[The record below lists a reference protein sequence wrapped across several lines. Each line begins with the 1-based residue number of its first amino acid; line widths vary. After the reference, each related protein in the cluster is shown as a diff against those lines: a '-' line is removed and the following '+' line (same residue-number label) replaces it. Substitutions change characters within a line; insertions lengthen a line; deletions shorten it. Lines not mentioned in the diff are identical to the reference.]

1 MSKRKDL
8 IYDSETGDVLDPSAV
23 EGVPAVEPL
32 RVPGIVDRFM
42 ENYLPSLDERTATDV
57 LSMGELRTMLSCW
70 FTFGSKE
77 DVLQDYLECL
87 AQHGYILQDTSSGPA
102 LCVIRRDSPRVFTP
116 YQEVDEV
123 E

>member
-32 RVPGIVDRFM
+32 RVPGIVDQFM
-42 ENYLPSLDERTATDV
+42 ASYLPANDERTATDV
-57 LSMGELRTMLSCW
+57 LTLGELRSYFSAWMMFNSRTDLMQ
-70 FTFGSKE
+70 E
-77 DVLQDYLECL
+77 YLDAL
-87 AQHGYILQDTSSGPA
+87 ASEGYILQNTSSGPA

-116 YQEVDEV
+116 YQEVEEV